1 MTQQNQ
7 IANHVQDADCGRD
20 GSASMPILIL
30 VAVTIITSAASLIV
44 SRDML
49 VRDQV
54 HTTLQMAADQAAMAG
69 ATYLPAW
76 PTRAVR
82 AAEESVHLSGLARSN
97 MIDATVA
104 PNGMS
109 MRVALK
115 CAAPVLILGMF
126 DDAEVQVVSMAEAPS
141 HGRWPAVFNRFAPA
155 EFNRMILMGTPPGA
169 LIALGAIAY
178 LARDAAGE
186 TLT

>member
-1 MTQQNQ
+1 
-7 IANHVQDADCGRD
+7 
-20 GSASMPILIL
+20 MPIVIL
-30 VAVTIITSAASLIV
+30 VAVTIMISAASLIV

-82 AAEESVHLSGLARSN
+82 AAEESVHLSGLRRSN
-97 MIDATVA
+97 MINATVA
-104 PNGMS
+104 PNRMS

-115 CAAPVLILGMF
+115 CAAPVMILGMF
-126 DDAEVQVVSMAEAPS
+126 DDADVEAVSMAEAPS
-141 HGRWPAVFNRFAPA
+141 HGRWPAVFDLFVPA
-155 EFNRMILMGTPPGA
+155 EFGRFIITGTPPGA
-169 LIALGAIAY
+169 LTALAAISY
-178 LARDAAGE
+178 LAQDAAGE
-186 TLT
+186 RLT